1 MPTAWT
7 VPNASCAKATPS
19 AVPTTG
25 FTRPMI
31 ETAPADI
38 SRSPRNQHT

>member
-7 VPNASCAKATPS
+7 GPNASCANATPS
-19 AVPTTG
+19 RVPTTG
-25 FTRPMI
+25 FTSPMI

-38 SRSPRNQHT
+38 SRSPRNQQT